1 MSNYNC
7 VMIPEMLFFQEG
19 PGVRNSQ
26 YKTEGIKLLNVANLQ
41 NGEIDLSTSERY
53 ISKEE
58 AYGRYNHFMV
68 DEGDLIIAS
77 SGIKVDYFDKKM
89 GFVRKEHLPLCMNTS
104 TIRFKTLDKNKMDLN
119 FFMYYL
125 KTEYFK
131 AQLAKLITGSAQLNF
146 GPSHL
151 KQISVPV
158 PPIEEQKK
166 IAEILDKAS
175 NLISLRKKQ
184 IEKLDLL
191 VKARFIEMFGNPV
204 LNSKGW
210 EIKDINSVS
219 ELIVDCPH
227 STPKY
232 SSENTGYMCIRTTI
246 LKPNYINW
254 NEVDYISEA
263 EYNARTKRYVPKQ
276 GDIVYSREGAILGI
290 ASIIDRK
297 GHIALGQR
305 IMLISVSDLMI
316 NPRFLCFLMNSEGVL
331 EQVKNLIGGSASP
344 HINVS
349 DVKRMTIIYP
359 PIDLQNQFAD
369 FVQQVEKQKEQLQQ
383 GLEKLELTYKALM
396 QQYFN

>member
-1 MSNYNC
+1 
-7 VMIPEMLFFQEG
+7 MIPDVLFFQEG

-58 AYGRYNHFMV
+58 AYGRYNHFLV

-104 TIRFKTLDKNKMDLN
+104 TIRFKTLDKNKMNLN

-131 AQLAKLITGSAQLNF
+131 SQLAKLITGSAQLNF

-158 PPIEEQKK
+158 PPIEEQMK

-175 NLISLRKKQ
+175 NFISLRKKQ

-204 LNSKGW
+204 FNSKGW
-210 EIKDINSVS
+210 KIKDIDSVS

-232 SSENTGYMCIRTTI
+232 SSESTGYMCIRTTI

-254 NEVDYISEA
+254 NEVEYISES
-263 EYNARTKRYVPKQ
+263 EYNYRTKRYVPKE

-290 ASIIDRK
+290 ASLIDRK

-305 IMLISVSDLMI
+305 IMLISVSDLII
-316 NPRFLCFLMNSEGVL
+316 NSRFLCFSMNSEGVL

-349 DVKRMTIIYP
+349 DVKRIKIPLP

-369 FVQQVEKQKEQLQQ
+369 FVQQVEKQKAQLQQ